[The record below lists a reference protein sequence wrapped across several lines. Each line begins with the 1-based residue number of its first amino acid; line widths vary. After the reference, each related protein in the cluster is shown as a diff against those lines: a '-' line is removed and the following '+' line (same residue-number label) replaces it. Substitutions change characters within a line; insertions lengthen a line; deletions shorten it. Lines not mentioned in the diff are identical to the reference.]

1 MHWRRMPPTPLAAR
15 LIRITTVT
23 LMRCRNRRRMWCWC
37 AAGGSQWCQCGDRC
51 RVGGRRRVGCE
62 GADHTLTGGDP
73 SRLSPEQKEMAL
85 SQAAGAL
92 AGGLSG
98 QNLAGIALNAG
109 IAENS
114 VEITTF
120 HLSSEQPKILK
131 R

>member
-1 MHWRRMPPTPLAAR
+1 
-15 LIRITTVT
+15 
-23 LMRCRNRRRMWCWC
+23 
-37 AAGGSQWCQCGDRC
+37 
-51 RVGGRRRVGCE
+51 
-62 GADHTLTGGDP
+62 
-73 SRLSPEQKEMAL
+73 MAL